1 MADKAEEAVTPSGAG
16 SGEDDRQ
23 RFIATLKSVVAKV
36 VAMGA
41 VAEATA
47 FSLRGI
53 RLVIAQ
59 EMACVYDAL
68 MPEDRISSVQ
78 ASPGAFSSGTFSPG
92 TFLSGTS
99 SPGAASPAASAA
111 SAASGRLAEFVD
123 VTRPSLV
130 TLSARMAQGVDR
142 LSGRLVRIA
151 PVVNGLLSASP
162 GAPFAAPGVAT
173 APSANA
179 VTARVVRAC
188 ADLPWRA
195 AIGAVRSRP
204 GAWPIAEAAAGQRS
218 AVRKHSA
225 LVARAK
231 GQETHTAVIRASG
244 ASQARTETAAR
255 YFNQQVLRHGS
266 TLSQV
271 FSSFRPEV
279 SNVARYGMQLM
290 PQGARHVTAS
300 SVSMTA
306 GAKIQQ
312 QTHITVYGTADPV
325 ATGREVAARQT
336 GVNSLL
342 TQTLTPKVR

>member
-23 RFIATLKSVVAKV
+23 RFITTLKSVVAKV

-68 MPEDRISSVQ
+68 MPEDRLSSGQ
-78 ASPGAFSSGTFSPG
+78 ASPGAFSPDAFSSGTFSAG

-99 SPGAASPAASAA
+99 SPGAASPAAS
-111 SAASGRLAEFVD
+111 GPLAEFVD

-130 TLSARMAQGVDR
+130 ALSARMAQGVDR

-162 GAPFAAPGVAT
+162 GTPFAAPGVAT

-244 ASQARTETAAR
+244 ALQARTETAAR

-290 PQGARHVTAS
+290 PQGARPVTAS